1 MHGNVRD
8 GSTAEAACAKA
19 ATAVRYA
26 RSEGEVNQG
35 ILHDEPTMKSRKII
49 KRSSVKRTSG
59 RKRGIKRPPVLFEK
73 THKII
78 DRINEMIDGTFLT
91 YWTSEYGAICGNDVQ
106 AMYEALKVVK
116 PQERITLFVKSDGGD
131 GQSALRLI
139 HLLREYVRHLTVVV
153 PLECASAATMLAL
166 GADEIQMG
174 PLAFLTPVDTS
185 LEHAMGPVDPRNE
198 TAYVGQDEV
207 QRVLTLWQKHSPQS
221 DVNPFQELYKY
232 LHPLVIGAVD
242 RATSLSIRL
251 CTEILRYHMSVPQ
264 EAERIANALNAQY
277 PAHEYPITPRE
288 ARELGLNVKDLAP
301 ELNDVLLE
309 LNNVYSEM
317 GQRAVTDYD
326 EHNYHNNEIV
336 NIIEGPGV
344 QLYFQNDKDW
354 HYRKEERQWVS
365 LHVESCWCRCVMKN
379 GRMRQ
384 TRLYMS

>member
-1 MHGNVRD
+1 
-8 GSTAEAACAKA
+8 
-19 ATAVRYA
+19 
-26 RSEGEVNQG
+26 
-35 ILHDEPTMKSRKII
+35 MKSRKNT
-49 KRSSVKRTSG
+49 KRSSLKRTSG

-78 DRINEMIDGTFLT
+78 NRINEMIDGTFLT

-264 EAERIANALNAQY
+264 EAERIATALNSQY

-288 ARELGLNVKDLAP
+288 ARELGLNVNNLAP

-309 LNNVYSEM
+309 LNSLYSEM

-365 LHVESCWCRCVMKN
+365 LHVESCWYRCVMKN

>member
-1 MHGNVRD
+1 
-8 GSTAEAACAKA
+8 
-19 ATAVRYA
+19 
-26 RSEGEVNQG
+26 
-35 ILHDEPTMKSRKII
+35 MKSRKIT
-49 KRSSVKRTSG
+49 KRSSLKRTSG

-78 DRINEMIDGTFLT
+78 NRINEMIDGTFLT

-221 DVNPFQELYKY
+221 DVSPFQELYKY

-242 RATSLSIRL
+242 RATLLSIRL
-251 CTEILRYHMSVPQ
+251 CTEILRYHMTVPQ

-288 ARELGLNVKDLAP
+288 ARVLGLNVKDLAP

-309 LNNVYSEM
+309 LNNLYSEM

-365 LHVESCWCRCVMKN
+365 LHVESCWYRCVMKN

>member
-1 MHGNVRD
+1 
-8 GSTAEAACAKA
+8 
-19 ATAVRYA
+19 
-26 RSEGEVNQG
+26 
-35 ILHDEPTMKSRKII
+35 MKGGRPI
-49 KRSSVKRTSG
+49 KRAPNTRASG
-59 RKRGIKRPPVLFEK
+59 RKRGVKKPPVLFEK
-73 THKII
+73 TQKIVN
-78 DRINEMIDGTFLT
+78 RIQGMIDGTFLT

-106 AMYEALKVVK
+106 AMYEALRVVQ
-116 PQERITLFVKSDGGD
+116 PRERISLFVKSDGGD

-139 HLLREYVRHLTVVV
+139 HLLREYVAHLTVVA

-174 PLAFLTPVDTS
+174 PLAFLTPIDTS

-198 TAYVGQDEV
+198 TVFVGQDEV
-207 QRVLTLWQKHSPQS
+207 QRVLNLWEKHAPPGS
-221 DVNPFQELYKY
+221 VNPFQELYKP

-251 CTEILRYHMSVPQ
+251 CTEILRYHQTDP
-264 EAERIANALNAQY
+264 EKAAKIAQALNAEY

-288 ARELGLNVKDLAP
+288 ARQLGLRVTDMSAQ
-301 ELNDVLLE
+301 LNDVLLE
-309 LNNVYSEM
+309 LNNLYSEM

-336 NIIEGPGV
+336 NLIEGPGI

-365 LHVESCWCRCVMKN
+365 LHVESCWYRCTMKN
-379 GRMRQ
+379 GRMRR
-384 TRLYMS
+384 TRMYMS